1 MGVSAGHDLRWI
13 VRIEITTKQALS
25 ARHANKYK
33 LMLRLGD
40 IFDTVFS
47 QGMGLGC
54 FIVSSR
60 DHSGRHL
67 LMLSGA
73 RDMIP

>member
-1 MGVSAGHDLRWI
+1 VAREDRENYKASSVGKTSENVRANASAKGLFG
-13 VRIEITTKQALS
+13 T
-25 ARHANKYK
+25 
-33 LMLRLGD
+33 
-40 IFDTVFS
+40 FFS

-73 RDMIP
+73 RDMIPLKLSLA